1 MSGEGG
7 GGSEGVYGGIA
18 GRPREWYS
26 GDQRGFWEEDL
37 SARSGGINGYLG
49 SFELF

>member
-1 MSGEGG
+1 MSGEDGE
-7 GGSEGVYGGIA
+7 GSEEYGGVA

-37 SARSGGINGYLG
+37 SAGSGGINRYLG
-49 SFELF
+49 SFKLF

>member
-1 MSGEGG
+1 M
-7 GGSEGVYGGIA
+7 YGGIA
-18 GRPREWYS
+18 ERPREWYS

-37 SARSGGINGYLG
+37 PAGSGGINGYLG